1 MNVRRTEIGFVALAA
16 LMIEVSIYQLFLR
29 PDFDRSANSSWQA
42 WLSSLENTAK
52 HRRADDL
59 VWRDLYQGDRLS
71 EGASVFTGQA
81 ARAQLSFREGHT
93 LSLSANT
100 LLRLKSNDTNQL
112 LLEQGVVQTTLG
124 EKAIELEM
132 NGKKVQLSGA
142 GAQVQIVNNGES
154 TALSVMDGNAQLQE
168 GENKI
173 QVATNEEVSVSANK
187 ETTKRKLDFKLLSPD
202 EGAVIWSREASLVGF
217 SWENPNNERVTLEVA
232 RDLKFKELVQ
242 TQEVIGTQTSL
253 RLVAGTMY
261 WRVRADNG
269 ASRLATLNLRQE
281 PELKLLNPE
290 HESIVSLPL
299 NSEKTW
305 RITLSWNPTEVK
317 SYRVRWKSNS
327 TAGEIET
334 SHYQIPIDFPINEKI
349 TWSVEPVDKA
359 RPYAR
364 ASIEQNFII
373 QSEPLPTKVEWI
385 KDGPLDISHG
395 PDSTETDIAWKGDA
409 LQYEWQILSN
419 DKVVKDGIQ
428 TKRELVFPSLIA
440 GDYFVQVRGVDQYG
454 RKGEWSKRLMI
465 NWTPFEKRQ
474 PIEGQKIVLKRP
486 DQKITFSWSGEG
498 EQIFELARDEEFKEI
513 IINQTGIGETEIV
526 FPQVGTFFWRAR
538 FMDANGKTKYSAPKK
553 VMVEPTPPLAT
564 PKAPPSLKKEIEI
577 RFIKPKTTWIDW
589 LIPRAYAD
597 SYEKSVTLELPEND
611 TAVGYKV
618 EIYGDEELKN
628 KVFSTATSKTEF
640 EWKGARP
647 GRYWWRYS
655 LVDAWGRETAMSQ
668 ASELDLVAGEA
679 RNPGKPKMLR
689 PIRSIQLTDSPEVN
703 FAWTQAERA
712 FDYQLE
718 VSKDEDFEENL
729 AKEETPNTQIFLK
742 TDNWPRGEE
751 IYWRV
756 IAKHKW
762 GETISNTGRFIL
774 GTKKV
779 LTPEEVKALP
789 WRQAQAYGWLRFGI
803 EPRRLSVELDDR
815 EFNGKIEGT
824 VMNSVSLATRLQGK
838 RWSFFG
844 QYFRQSGSVFD
855 GEAFS
860 RSDLAIAGER
870 HWRLSENSFIWLGL
884 GVSRIS
890 QSNYR
895 LKTPEAVEM
904 DEEVSS
910 LSPRLQSEFEW
921 RWGEKTSGHLN
932 LAASFGDWISVESQL
947 TLRRF
952 WRLGAFYEIGLSLEQ
967 ATLKASRG
975 DNKYSTMGLN
985 ARMGF
990 SF

>member
-16 LMIEVSIYQLFLR
+16 LMIAVSIYQLFLR
-29 PDFDRSANSSWQA
+29 PGFDRASNSSWQA

-93 LSLSANT
+93 LNLSANT
-100 LLRLKSNDTNQL
+100 LLRLQSKDTNQI

-124 EKAIELEM
+124 DESIELEM

-142 GAQVQIVNNGES
+142 GAQVQIVNDGDS
-154 TALSVMDGNAQLQE
+154 TALSVMGGNAELQE
-168 GENKI
+168 GDNKI
-173 QVATNEEVSVSANK
+173 QVAVNEEVSVSADK
-187 ETTKRKLDFKLLSPD
+187 ETSKRKLSFKLLAPM
-202 EGAVIWSREASLVGF
+202 EGAVIWSREASLVNF
-217 SWENPNNERVTLEVA
+217 RWENPTNEKVKLEVA
-232 RDLKFKELVQ
+232 RDLKFNDIVQARELAGS
-242 TQEVIGTQTSL
+242 EISL
-253 RLVAGTMY
+253 RLVAGTFY
-261 WRVRADNG
+261 WRVRADSG

-281 PELKLLNPE
+281 PDLKLLNPE
-290 HESIVSLPL
+290 NDSIVSLPL

-305 RITLSWNPTEVK
+305 RLTLSWSPTEVK
-317 SYRVRWKSNS
+317 SYRVKWRSLS
-327 TAGEIET
+327 ASGEVE
-334 SHYQIPIDFPINEKI
+334 SVHHQLPMDFPVNEKI
-349 TWSVEPVDKA
+349 SWSVEPIDNSRPEA
-359 RPYAR
+359 RS
-364 ASIEQNFII
+364 SIEQSFII
-373 QSEPLPTKVEWI
+373 QSVPLPRQVEWT

-395 PDSTETDIAWKGDA
+395 PEVTDADISWRGDA
-409 LQYEWQILSN
+409 LQYEWQILSD
-419 DKVVKDGIQ
+419 DKVEKEGQ
-428 TKRELVFPSLIA
+428 QSRSELVFPALAA
-440 GDYFVQVRGVDQYG
+440 GDYSAQVRGVDQYG

-498 EQIFELARDEEFKEI
+498 EQIFELAKDEEFNNVILTQK
-513 IINQTGIGETEIV
+513 GDGKTEIV

-538 FMDANGKTKYSAPKK
+538 FIDAEGKTNYSAPKK

-564 PKAPPSLKKEIEI
+564 PEALPSIKKEIEI
-577 RFIKPKTTWIDW
+577 RFIKPKSTWIDW
-589 LIPRAYAD
+589 LIPSAYAD
-597 SYEKSVTLELPEND
+597 SYETSVTLQLPENE

-618 EIYGDEELKN
+618 EIYSDEELKN
-628 KVFSTATSKTEF
+628 QVFSTATSKTEF
-640 EWKGARP
+640 EWKGAKP

-668 ASELDLVAGEA
+668 ASELDLVPGEA

-689 PIRSIQLTDSPEVN
+689 PIRSVQLAESPEVN
-703 FAWTQAERA
+703 FAWTPADRS

-718 VSKDEDFEENL
+718 VAKDDDFEENL
-729 AKEETPNTQIFLK
+729 ALEETTNTQAFIK

-756 IAKHKW
+756 KARHKW
-762 GETISNTGRFIL
+762 GETISNTGRFVL
-774 GTKKV
+774 GVKKV
-779 LTPEEVKALP
+779 LTPDEVKALP
-789 WRQAQAYGWLRFGI
+789 WRKALAYGWLKVGF
-803 EPRRLSVELDDR
+803 EPRSLSIELDDR

-824 VMNSVSLATRLQGK
+824 AMNSLSLATRIQGK
-838 RWSFFG
+838 RWSLLA
-844 QYFRQSGSVFD
+844 QYFKQSGSVFE
-855 GEAFS
+855 GEPFA
-860 RSDLAIAGER
+860 RSDLTLAGER
-870 HWRLSENSFIWLGL
+870 HWRMSENRFVWAGL
-884 GVSRIS
+884 GASRIT

-910 LSPRLQSEFEW
+910 FSPRVHSEIEW

-932 LAASFGDWISVESQL
+932 LAGSFGDWTSMEVQL

-952 WRLGAFYEIGLSLEQ
+952 WRLGAFYEIGLTTEQ
-967 ATLKASRG
+967 ATLKAARG
-975 DNKYSTMGLN
+975 DNKYSSLGLN